1 MEYNKGG
8 ENMTNDEMLK
18 AILDGMQGI
27 RDDVQ
32 GLKED
37 VQNLKKDVEIL
48 KITAMKVEHELIPN
62 VQALLENHA
71 DIAKKVDTSNDL
83 QQEVKLLRFEMNLVK
98 KQLETFVS

>member
-1 MEYNKGG
+1 
-8 ENMTNDEMLK
+8 MTNDEMLK